1 MVQMV
6 QMMPRILDFGFI
18 PYSDP
23 VRVPRPGGVR
33 SSVHPGL
40 VLNAIG

>member
-1 MVQMV
+1 MV

-33 SSVHPGL
+33 SSVEINRWHSERDQG
-40 VLNAIG
+40 G